1 MKELSIE
8 HKEFILMVLR
18 NDLEALENMEEPMPA
33 TEQCKEVTK
42 DMIKRFEAENMEV
55 DGFDNGYFGTILY
68 NYYPKSIEE
77 SQKLIDVYIE
87 LSDLFPTISN
97 EGDEN

>member
-1 MKELSIE
+1 
-8 HKEFILMVLR
+8 
-18 NDLEALENMEEPMPA
+18 
-33 TEQCKEVTK
+33 
-42 DMIKRFEAENMEV
+42 MEV
-55 DGFDNGYFGTILY
+55 DGFDIGYFVTILY